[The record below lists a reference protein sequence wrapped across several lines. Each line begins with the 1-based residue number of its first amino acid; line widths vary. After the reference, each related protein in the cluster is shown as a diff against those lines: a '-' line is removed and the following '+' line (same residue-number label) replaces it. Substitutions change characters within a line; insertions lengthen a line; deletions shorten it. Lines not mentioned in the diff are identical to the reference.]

1 MKTIVFRWRYGVGD
15 HEVEEEEVLF
25 DSDATEEEISKEYE
39 EWIWSRV
46 GDQFTWYEK

>member
-25 DSDATEEEISKEYE
+25 DNDATEEISKEYE

-46 GDQFTWYEK
+46 GDQFNWYEK

>member
-1 MKTIVFRWRYGVGD
+1 MKTIVFRWRYGVGE

-25 DSDATEEEISKEYE
+25 DNDVTAEEIGE
-39 EWIWSRV
+39 EWVWSRV